1 MPQTDEVMDKMRR
14 CTASRRPVRVK
25 ASAGARLKRFRVSR
39 AVKQEASANP
49 LAQLSE
55 MTVLSVDTGDLDTV
69 KRMVDTGLITDA
81 TTNPLFVSQAGQ
93 SGNPV
98 YQAMVDEAVR
108 YAVEE
113 IWDPDDANGGRLG
126 LAVDR
131 LAVNLGAAIA
141 SIVPGY
147 ISTEVNIFQAFNT
160 AAMHMQACRIL
171 NMYQSL
177 GIDTTRVL
185 IKLPGTWEGIQA
197 ARKLEASGF
206 KTNITLVFSISQA
219 VAAAQA
225 GAHLISPFPGRI
237 LEWHKANNNYPETM
251 PVEEDPGVIEVQK
264 MHSYFKAHGYD
275 TICMPASWRSP
286 TGEDPLDE
294 ILALAGVDRMTI
306 PPALLDDLAG
316 RDFTLERRLSSTEL
330 VVPMD
335 KWEEMDHAQFQLKMA
350 MDGAASDKLAA
361 GIRAFAADTDKLVEI
376 LKQHPDMDLVNC

>member
-1 MPQTDEVMDKMRR
+1 MGRRSRWAESSLCCSHGALFLCALHSAESGGGNQPLQAWGDGCGERGSWRSNSRGMLRTPWSQSLFRSFPSWRCLRWLIVASKCSLFASLASLPSSFPRSPVFLLRFSKPCARRDRGSGAELPQTDEVMDKMRR

-141 SIVPGY
+141 SIVPPRRTPSSMSKRPSGVSTPT
-147 ISTEVNIFQAFNT
+147 ISA
-160 AAMHMQACRIL
+160 L
-171 NMYQSL
+171 NAPL
-177 GIDTTRVL
+177 
-185 IKLPGTWEGIQA
+185 
-197 ARKLEASGF
+197 
-206 KTNITLVFSISQA
+206 SI
-219 VAAAQA
+219 AAA
-225 GAHLISPFPGRI
+225 
-237 LEWHKANNNYPETM
+237 
-251 PVEEDPGVIEVQK
+251 
-264 MHSYFKAHGYD
+264 
-275 TICMPASWRSP
+275 
-286 TGEDPLDE
+286 
-294 ILALAGVDRMTI
+294 ALAW
-306 PPALLDDLAG
+306 LA
-316 RDFTLERRLSSTEL
+316 S
-330 VVPMD
+330 
-335 KWEEMDHAQFQLKMA
+335 A
-350 MDGAASDKLAA
+350 
-361 GIRAFAADTDKLVEI
+361 
-376 LKQHPDMDLVNC
+376 